1 MLFIP
6 NIVYLYILFQ
16 QIVNFIGVLKEPSFK
31 NFLLYL
37 SVLSPPPPCFQTHIH
52 MYTCLCTN
60 VNINVWIAHVPL
72 KIVFGRSNLIFPW
85 ETNWEIHKRKKNQ
98 LAVGNRVSSPFIF
111 SSSFVIIIYLLC
123 FLWVYSV
130 WFFVL
135 VSQVG
140 LLSVFSNSI

>member
-1 MLFIP
+1 MVIVPFRFSINSFARPSFSRNLFHIYFKILFLICYFFFDVYNQVQMLFIP

-37 SVLSPPPPCFQTHIH
+37 SVLPPPPPCFQTHIH

-60 VNINVWIAHVPL
+60 VDINVWIAHVPL

-85 ETNWEIHKRKKNQ
+85 ETN
-98 LAVGNRVSSPFIF
+98 
-111 SSSFVIIIYLLC
+111 
-123 FLWVYSV
+123 
-130 WFFVL
+130 
-135 VSQVG
+135 
-140 LLSVFSNSI
+140 